1 MFRNIDKILDTL
13 DTVTLDSEISD
24 LNQVGDDVRDHH
36 HHQPPPCQPCQEEMF
51 SNIDKILD
59 SMFVESE
66 SSDSEVEAAQE
77 EMFSNIDKILQAVY

>member
-1 MFRNIDKILDTL
+1 MFR
-13 DTVTLDSEISD
+13 
-24 LNQVGDDVRDHH
+24 
-36 HHQPPPCQPCQEEMF
+36 
-51 SNIDKILD
+51 NIDKILD